1 MTKVTRKRQVT
12 IPRKIRELLGI
23 RPGTSVKFKVV
34 EGKYVIE
41 KEIPLNNINK
51 WIGYLGTKRKTD
63 NLIKE
68 IREEI
73 DSKKGLFL

>member
-1 MTKVTRKRQVT
+1 MTKVTRKGHVT

-34 EGKYVIE
+34 EGKCVIE

>member
-1 MTKVTRKRQVT
+1 MTKVTRTGQVT

-23 RPGTSVKFKVV
+23 RPETSVKFKVV
-34 EGKYVIE
+34 ECKCVIE
-41 KEIPLNNINK
+41 KEISLNNINK
-51 WIGYLGTKRKTD
+51 WIGYLGTKTKTD

>member
-1 MTKVTRKRQVT
+1 MTKVTRKGQVT

>member
-1 MTKVTRKRQVT
+1 MTKVTRKGQVT
-12 IPRKIRELLGI
+12 IPRKIRELLDI
-23 RPGTSVKFKVV
+23 RPGTSVIFKVV
-34 EGKYVIE
+34 EGKCVIE
-41 KEIPLNNINK
+41 KEISLNNINK

-68 IREEI
+68 IRGEI

>member
-1 MTKVTRKRQVT
+1 MTKVTRKGQVT

-23 RPGTSVKFKVV
+23 RSRTSVKFKVV
-34 EGKYVIE
+34 EGKCVIE
-41 KEIPLNNINK
+41 KEISLNNINK
-51 WIGYLGTKRKTD
+51 WIGYLGNKRKTD

-68 IREEI
+68 IRGEI

>member
-1 MTKVTRKRQVT
+1 MIKVTRKGQVT
-12 IPRKIRELLGI
+12 IPRKIRELLDI

-34 EGKYVIE
+34 EGKCVIE
-41 KEIPLNNINK
+41 KEISLNNINK
-51 WIGYLGTKRKTD
+51 WISYLGTKRKTD

>member
-1 MTKVTRKRQVT
+1 MTKVTRKGQAT
-12 IPRKIRELLGI
+12 IPRKIRELLDI

-34 EGKYVIE
+34 EGKCVIE
-41 KEIPLNNINK
+41 KEISLNNINK